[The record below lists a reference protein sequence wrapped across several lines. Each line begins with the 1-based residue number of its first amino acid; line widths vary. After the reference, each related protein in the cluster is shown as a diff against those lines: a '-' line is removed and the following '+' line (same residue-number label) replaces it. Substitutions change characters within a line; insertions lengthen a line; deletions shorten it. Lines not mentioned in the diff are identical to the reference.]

1 MYNLLEY
8 NGNYSMASGTL
19 RNYYR
24 VELNNDA
31 NENNAAY
38 NKADNNKTITSK
50 SRRRS
55 CCSIKYLSSF
65 WSSLDLP
72 LINCEIELDLS

>member
-8 NGNYSMASGTL
+8 NSNYSVASTTL
-19 RNYYR
+19 KNYYR
-24 VELNNDA
+24 VELNDDA

-55 CCSIKYLSSF
+55 YCSIKYLSSF
-65 WSSLDLP
+65 SSSLDLP

>member
-8 NGNYSMASGTL
+8 NGNYSMASKTL

-24 VELNNDA
+24 VEIHDDA
-31 NENNAAY
+31 KESEAAY
-38 NKADNNKTITSK
+38 NKEDNNKAITSK

-55 CCSIKYLSSF
+55 CYSIKYLSSF
-65 WSSLDLP
+65 WSSVDLP